1 MKNKIFKTQVFPKFN
16 EFDMYGIMHHMN
28 YFSWFEFSRYKFF
41 HQKDIDLKKLFKDG
55 YSFVLIQSNVRY
67 HKMVDSFDEYF
78 VTCSID
84 NDKLSSQIILKQN
97 IINKNNILFV
107 SAIITIALVKNKQLV
122 LKIPEE
128 IKLKLK
134 D

>member
-1 MKNKIFKTQVFPKFN
+1 
-16 EFDMYGIMHHMN
+16 
-28 YFSWFEFSRYKFF
+28 
-41 HQKDIDLKKLFKDG
+41 
-55 YSFVLIQSNVRY
+55 
-67 HKMVDSFDEYF
+67 MVDSFDEYF